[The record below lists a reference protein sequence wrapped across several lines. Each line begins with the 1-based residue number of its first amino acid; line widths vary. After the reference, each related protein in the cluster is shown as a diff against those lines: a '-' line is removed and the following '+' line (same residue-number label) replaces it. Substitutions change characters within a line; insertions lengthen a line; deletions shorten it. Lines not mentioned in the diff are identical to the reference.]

1 MTTSIQ
7 LGNIFTDNT
16 GTTRVS
22 GGQSGF
28 DIEGLVESLAEAKR
42 LPAVQIEDKLAENT
56 LRIDSYNQLRSL
68 TNNFRDA
75 ANFLRNPPG
84 VQNDSDNIFEY
95 RAAAINSSIGGN
107 GASYMSITAEPG
119 TPIGEFAVTVDQIA
133 ERNVKTTET
142 FAAADEDA
150 SIVGGGGPLNAGILT
165 LGPNNV
171 EITLEDGDTLNQVLA
186 KVNAVSEESNV
197 EASYIKVSDGNYR
210 LSFKTTETGD
220 AMNYE
225 MIPSTVFTADGSG
238 HIAIEAEHFNSAN
251 AATATSG
258 TSSRNVVGVEWETFT
273 DGSYSGGE
281 GVTTPNIGQLT
292 NTGQATEAPELNYNV
307 QLDNAGTYYVWMNMQ
322 APAAASDTVF
332 FGLDGV
338 PLTRVDNGNT
348 AQGTDAG
355 TTALAWSNDVAGDAA
370 PIQFTIAPGDEG
382 VHEFSLW
389 MREDGANIDKFV
401 ITQDA
406 GFVPTGAGPAE
417 NIPTNSNSSIFNIGF
432 AIEQDA
438 QDAQMTVDG
447 TQITRTTNDFDDV
460 IDGLTFNLTSE
471 TPVGEELQVKVEPD
485 TELAKQGII
494 NFVESYN
501 AVKLYASEQTA
512 IGDDGAPEDGAIL
525 AGDSTLRLILSRINN
540 ELSQQV
546 KGIAGDDFSRLSD
559 LGITFSDFPGD
570 DETPFTRNILTLD
583 EDKLD
588 SALSTDYDALRDVFE
603 FNSTSDNAD
612 FQVFER
618 SNSLGVSDY
627 SINVDTLTGT
637 YTATYDL
644 NGTITTVDLDSDT
657 LSDGTLVF
665 TGQAGTELAGMTML
679 FSNPTDT
686 VINVSTTQGIADRLF
701 NTLDGLLLEGEGAID
716 VVIQSMQDDE
726 ARYNSDI
733 ETIDQR
739 VERFRQQLITQFSAL
754 EAAIAQSNT
763 LLQSLDAQANARN
776 Q

>member
-370 PIQFTIAPGDEG
+370 PIQFTIAPGDE
-382 VHEFSLW
+382 F
-389 MREDGANIDKFV
+389 
-401 ITQDA
+401 
-406 GFVPTGAGPAE
+406 
-417 NIPTNSNSSIFNIGF
+417 TNSACGCVKTVQISINLLLHKMLVLFQRV
-432 AIEQDA
+432 QDPLK
-438 QDAQMTVDG
+438 TSL
-447 TQITRTTNDFDDV
+447 QIRIAAF
-460 IDGLTFNLTSE
+460 
-471 TPVGEELQVKVEPD
+471 
-485 TELAKQGII
+485 
-494 NFVESYN
+494 
-501 AVKLYASEQTA
+501 
-512 IGDDGAPEDGAIL
+512 
-525 AGDSTLRLILSRINN
+525 STLVSLLS
-540 ELSQQV
+540 
-546 KGIAGDDFSRLSD
+546 KM
-559 LGITFSDFPGD
+559 
-570 DETPFTRNILTLD
+570 
-583 EDKLD
+583 
-588 SALSTDYDALRDVFE
+588 LR
-603 FNSTSDNAD
+603 
-612 FQVFER
+612 
-618 SNSLGVSDY
+618 
-627 SINVDTLTGT
+627 
-637 YTATYDL
+637 
-644 NGTITTVDLDSDT
+644 
-657 LSDGTLVF
+657 
-665 TGQAGTELAGMTML
+665 M
-679 FSNPTDT
+679 PK
-686 VINVSTTQGIADRLF
+686 
-701 NTLDGLLLEGEGAID
+701 
-716 VVIQSMQDDE
+716 
-726 ARYNSDI
+726 
-733 ETIDQR
+733 
-739 VERFRQQLITQFSAL
+739 
-754 EAAIAQSNT
+754 
-763 LLQSLDAQANARN
+763 
-776 Q
+776 